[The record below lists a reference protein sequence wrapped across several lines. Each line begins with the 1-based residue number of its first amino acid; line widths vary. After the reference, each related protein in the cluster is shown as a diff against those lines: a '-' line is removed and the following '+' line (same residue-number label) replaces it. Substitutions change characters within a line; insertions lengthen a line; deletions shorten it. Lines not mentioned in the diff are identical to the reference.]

1 MLGYQRSHLVEFG
14 PIYNPE
20 KKKKQNTIA
29 CKKYVQGAGKQ
40 VHDHCNH
47 WIDTT
52 QSIQWTS
59 VTPPNLG
66 GGKTEAL
73 GVKTT
78 AGTRGTAKTRWAAQ
92 GAPAVTPSTD
102 EIPPPPI
109 RRTPRLSSQE
119 IRRAEEIGESR
130 LYRENDR
137 KPSVDPRRRSW
148 LNISKHAES
157 STDILNEFHRPW
169 HNDTNCQRPRNGR
182 DFDKNESHHC
192 KNECL
197 LYNMC
202 HHETAMHIKLAK
214 ISMDNS
220 PSYSLKSSVIMAD
233 FRMFSY
239 ICFILIVNFS

>member
-1 MLGYQRSHLVEFG
+1 M
-14 PIYNPE
+14 
-20 KKKKQNTIA
+20 
-29 CKKYVQGAGKQ
+29 
-40 VHDHCNH
+40 HDHCNH

-66 GGKTEAL
+66 GGKTEEL

-78 AGTRGTAKTRWAAQ
+78 TGTRGTAKTHWAAR
-92 GAPAVTPSTD
+92 GAPAVTPRQTKSS
-102 EIPPPPI
+102 PPPPHPPN
-109 RRTPRLSSQE
+109 PRLSSQE

-137 KPSVDPRRRSW
+137 KPSVYPRRRSW

-182 DFDKNESHHC
+182 DFDKNESTIVKMNASC
-192 KNECL
+192 TICAIMKRRC
-197 LYNMC
+197 
-202 HHETAMHIKLAK
+202 IKFAK

-233 FRMFSY
+233 FRNDKWRGMTKAHDKCSLVPSAHVRSKAILWFQWFFF
-239 ICFILIVNFS
+239 FILW